1 MLIKYSPIFNTVVVS
16 YFSIYFNNHP
26 ISAIKI
32 LWIIGLFTNDLPTL

>member
-1 MLIKYSPIFNTVVVS
+1 MLIKCSPIFTTVIMS

-32 LWIIGLFTNDLPTL
+32 LWINGLFTNDLSTL